1 MPNRSDNGQQMVT
14 SADFFQK
21 LASGVPGVLFTYWLS
36 ADGESHHDP
45 FISDQVQPLFGVNP
59 STSNDNADA
68 VFFAMHPD
76 DAGNVPETI
85 QESALTLEPWCYRAR
100 MKLTNGEYEWFEVHS
115 IPERQPD
122 GSTIWYGHFH
132 NIQHFKDLEKSLRES
147 EAEFSFQ
154 AGFQKL
160 IARLSTEFIS
170 LGFGNVD
177 QCIDE
182 LLKSIGDFFEVD
194 RAYLYGFSDGYKQ
207 MFNTHE
213 WCRQGVPAL
222 IDAQQEVPIEDF
234 CWWHKQIDGMVT
246 GNRVVFI
253 EDVENLPHEASPE
266 RALLKEQG
274 VSSMFCVPVRV
285 RGKVAGFFGVDSL
298 RRRQWREDQADLLM
312 IVSGLLDRH
321 RLYLAKQ
328 AGRDCLKDASGTF
341 RI

>member
-1 MPNRSDNGQQMVT
+1 
-14 SADFFQK
+14 
-21 LASGVPGVLFTYWLS
+21 
-36 ADGESHHDP
+36 
-45 FISDQVQPLFGVNP
+45 VQSLFGVDQ
-59 STSNDNADA
+59 STLNASGDA
-68 VFFAMHPD
+68 VYSVIHSE
-76 DAGNVPETI
+76 DAANV
-85 QESALTLEPWCYRAR
+85 
-100 MKLTNGEYEWFEVHS
+100 V
-115 IPERQPD
+115 
-122 GSTIWYGHFH
+122 
-132 NIQHFKDLEKSLRES
+132 
-147 EAEFSFQ
+147 
-154 AGFQKL
+154 

-207 MFNTHE
+207 MFNIHE
-213 WCRQGVPAL
+213 WCRQG
-222 IDAQQEVPIEDF
+222 
-234 CWWHKQIDGMVT
+234 
-246 GNRVVFI
+246 
-253 EDVENLPHEASPE
+253 
-266 RALLKEQG
+266 
-274 VSSMFCVPVRV
+274 VPVRV